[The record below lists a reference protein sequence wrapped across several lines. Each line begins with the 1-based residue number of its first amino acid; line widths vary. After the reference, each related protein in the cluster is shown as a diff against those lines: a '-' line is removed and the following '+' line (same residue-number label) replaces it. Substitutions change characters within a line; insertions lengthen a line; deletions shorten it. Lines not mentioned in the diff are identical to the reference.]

1 MVIAISVC
9 CFWSHIQTKNGDK
22 DNEQLLLGLYSVS
35 QANLNDQD
43 YLQRILRTLVV
54 KEWEEN
60 IDHYQGYLTEDLA
73 PVTHAVL
80 QNGHYTRDVGD
91 LMVLTLAN
99 VLNIPITV
107 FTSVINMPVL
117 CVMPTTQCVIS
128 TQPLFLAF
136 TQTGPGHYDAVIETT
151 RTSNP
156 TAKKR
161 NKCYCGRKPS
171 LTSDSCIYIR
181 CPCFL
186 QKGVHIYV
194 DVNHARM
201 SMEQDL
207 LHPQLGDVYATMNKV
222 SH

>member
-1 MVIAISVC
+1 MLISVC

-80 QNGHYTRDVGD
+80 QNGHYTGD

-107 FTSVINMPVL
+107 FTYAASIMCNAHNTVCYLNSATI
-117 CVMPTTQCVIS
+117 
-128 TQPLFLAF
+128 FE
-136 TQTGPGHYDAVIETT
+136 TGPGHYDAVIETT
-151 RTSNP
+151 RTS
-156 TAKKR
+156 KGLR
-161 NKCYCGRKPS
+161 R
-171 LTSDSCIYIR
+171 LTHTILDSQFLLSAYSVHHTYVIAEVLTRLHYTIAEVCI
-181 CPCFL
+181 
-186 QKGVHIYV
+186 
-194 DVNHARM
+194 
-201 SMEQDL
+201 
-207 LHPQLGDVYATMNKV
+207 TKV
-222 SH
+222 